1 MTTPPET
8 YHHAG
13 SARRRWW
20 RPWMVRPAVA
30 WSAFLVPLLLAV
42 AVVGAVP
49 SATNTTE
56 VVVRLIG
63 VAGGIFAALVVADD
77 LRVHGERST
86 GRRRFWPVAVFL
98 LFPLYPIYTHWR
110 KTRVGRAASQQ
121 SIATVPSPATTQ
133 PPPPPPV
140 PAGWY
145 ADPWGETR
153 ARYWNGVQWTG
164 HTEGRLDPPPAEER
178 NDGGG

>member
-1 MTTPPET
+1 MAARMEKTRHP
-8 YHHAG
+8 G
-13 SARRRWW
+13 SAKRGWW
-20 RPWMVRPAVA
+20 RPWMVRPAFA
-30 WSAFLVPLLLAV
+30 WSALLIPLFLAV
-42 AVVGAVP
+42 AFASAVP
-49 SATNTTE
+49 SATATVE
-56 VVVRLIG
+56 VLVRLIG

-77 LRVHGERST
+77 LRVHGERSA

-121 SIATVPSPATTQ
+121 STATGQSPATTQ

-145 ADPWGETR
+145 ADPWRETR

-164 HTEGRLDPPPAEER
+164 HTEGRLDPPPAEESQE
-178 NDGGG
+178 GGP